1 MDKSLKFLIGSGIF
15 LVLGNF
21 SILVLFILLDAPK
34 EVAKPDAAI
43 VHAALRS
50 QAVSSTTPFSEAGP
64 RSAVESPR
72 DNVILSQI
80 SPKELSVMNADAIEE
95 ILARTDSDF
104 PGTVNQLLEALPNL
118 NAEMQ
123 AEAAQ
128 HIANLSDDALA
139 AQWAQKI
146 LSQTLPQPA
155 SEVLFNDLLNR
166 PHEML
171 LPILSRLA
179 DMPKHPQ
186 STHSGE
192 ILEVLFGQ
200 PPIGSNWEKWVKV
213 NATETP

>member
-15 LVLGNF
+15 LLLGTF
-21 SILVLFILLDAPK
+21 GILVLFILLDAPK

-43 VHAALRS
+43 EHAASRS
-50 QAVSSTTPFSEAGP
+50 QAVSAITPFSEVGP

-72 DNVILSQI
+72 GNVILPQT
-80 SPKELSVMNADAIEE
+80 SPKELSAMNADPIEE

-104 PGTVNQLLEALPNL
+104 PGRVNQLIEALPNL
-118 NAEMQ
+118 NAELQ

-155 SEVLFNDLLNR
+155 SGVLFNDLLSR
-166 PHEML
+166 PYEML

-186 STHSGE
+186 STHRAYL
-192 ILEVLFGQ
+192 I
-200 PPIGSNWEKWVKV
+200 
-213 NATETP
+213 